1 MADRVI
7 AVESEEEEEHLE
19 RTIDIDESPDHEQQD
34 LFGGGSD
41 APEKNERTE
50 AEEYTERVQ
59 NRINKLTY
67 DREEAKR
74 NENTAIDMGR
84 SLASENEVLK
94 RRLVGMDSGYVSEAE
109 ERIKSQKEQA
119 KLAYRSAIEAEDV
132 DSQVA
137 AQEIIAKLTIDEERV
152 KAAKRRVE
160 SQSAQEAVAPQYVP
174 PQQSAQPPPPTIEP
188 IVPVEPSE
196 KAIGWAA
203 KNAWFGKDERK
214 TKFVMQEHEHMVRQE
229 GFDPDSDTY
238 YDELEFRVGRAFPDA
253 NAESTGAPQQNGRKS
268 PRAVAPVGS
277 SQRPASKKTS
287 VKLNEREI
295 AMAKKL
301 CPSTNSKDI
310 EDFIKSYAREKAA
323 LEAQREV

>member
-7 AVESEEEEEHLE
+7 AVEPEEEEEESLE
-19 RTIDIDESPDHEQQD
+19 LTVDIDESSGAEQQD
-34 LFGGGSD
+34 LFGD
-41 APEKNERTE
+41 APDVPVEKEKTE

-74 NENTAIDMGR
+74 NESTAMDVGR
-84 SLASENEVLK
+84 SLASENETLK
-94 RRLVGMDSGYVSEAE
+94 KRLSGMDSGYVLEAE

-132 DSQVA
+132 DAQIA
-137 AQEIIAKLTIDEERV
+137 AQEMISKLTIDEERV

-160 SQSAQEAVAPQYVP
+160 YSSEQEAVASQHIP
-174 PQQSAQPPPPTIEP
+174 PQQYAPPPTPPPPP
-188 IVPVEPSE
+188 PPAPSE
-196 KAIGWAA
+196 KAVSWAA
-203 KNAWFGKDERK
+203 KNAWFGADERK
-214 TKFVMQEHEHMVRQE
+214 TRFIMQEHEYMVSQE
-229 GFDPDSDTY
+229 GFDPDSNTY
-238 YDELEFRVGRAFPDA
+238 YDELDFRVGRAFPDA
-253 NAESTGAPQQNGRKS
+253 NAESVGAPQRNGRKS

-277 SQRPASKKTS
+277 SQRSASKKTS

-295 AMAKKL
+295 AMARKL
-301 CPSTNSKDI
+301 CPSPKPKDI

>member
-7 AVESEEEEEHLE
+7 AVEPEEEEEEESLE
-19 RTIDIDESPDHEQQD
+19 LTVDIDESSGAEQQD
-34 LFGGGSD
+34 LFGDGPD
-41 APEKNERTE
+41 APVEKEKTE

-74 NENTAIDMGR
+74 NESTAMDVGR
-84 SLASENEVLK
+84 SLASENETLK
-94 RRLVGMDSGYVSEAE
+94 KRLSGMDSGYVLEAE

-132 DSQVA
+132 DAQIA
-137 AQEIIAKLTIDEERV
+137 AQEMISKLTIDEERV

-160 SQSAQEAVAPQYVP
+160 YSSEQEAVASQYIP
-174 PQQSAQPPPPTIEP
+174 PQQYIPQPPPPPPPTP
-188 IVPVEPSE
+188 PSE
-196 KAIGWAA
+196 KAVSWAA
-203 KNAWFGKDERK
+203 KNAWFGSDERK
-214 TKFVMQEHEHMVRQE
+214 TRFIMQEHEYMVSQE
-229 GFDPDSDTY
+229 GFDPDSNTY
-238 YDELEFRVGRAFPDA
+238 YDELDFRVGRAFPDA
-253 NAESTGAPQQNGRKS
+253 NAESIGAPQRNGRKS
-268 PRAVAPVGS
+268 PRAVAPVSS
-277 SQRPASKKTS
+277 SQRSASKKTS

-295 AMAKKL
+295 AMARKL
-301 CPSTNSKDI
+301 CPSPKPKDI

>member
-7 AVESEEEEEHLE
+7 AVESEEEEENLE
-19 RTIDIDESPDHEQQD
+19 RTVDIDESPDAEQQD
-34 LFGGGSD
+34 LFEEGSD
-41 APEKNERTE
+41 TPAKKEKTE

-84 SLASENEVLK
+84 SLASENENLK

-132 DSQVA
+132 DAQVA
-137 AQEIIAKLTIDEERV
+137 AQEMISKLTIDEERV

-160 SQSAQEAVAPQYVP
+160 SESDQEAVAPQYIP
-174 PQQSAQPPPPTIEP
+174 PQQPAQPPTP
-188 IVPVEPSE
+188 PSE
-196 KAIGWAA
+196 KAVSWAA
-203 KNAWFGKDERK
+203 KNAWFGTDERK
-214 TKFVMQEHEHMVRQE
+214 TRFVMQEHSYMVSQE

-238 YDELEFRVGRAFPDA
+238 YDELDFRVGRAFPDA

-301 CPSTNSKDI
+301 CPSTNPKDI
-310 EDFIKSYAREKAA
+310 EDFIKSYAKEKAA